1 MKLVRM
7 KIFPTSLISEIDRYT
22 ILHEPISNIDL
33 MERASRAIA
42 DCIVGQTAFHG
53 DVFVFCGT
61 GNNGGDGLAVARMLA
76 SLESRFSL
84 NVFIFDQGKGLNG
97 SPAIN
102 LERLKSQAKSQIN
115 FIKDEADFPILN
127 DDILVIDALFGN
139 GLNRPLEGLAASL
152 VRSINN
158 SGALVFAIDVPSGLM
173 GEDNGSVVSDNI
185 IRADRTFTFQFP
197 KLSFLF
203 PENEKYV
210 GDWQVLDIGLHP
222 KAIKNVATPYFMLDE
237 DFIKEIIQPRGKFS
251 HKGTF
256 GHALLISGAYGKM
269 GAAVLSSKSCLR
281 SGVGLLTTHVPAKGV
296 SVLQTV
302 IPEAMV
308 SIDESDTIFTGAIN
322 LRAFSA
328 IGIGPAIGQADDTQQ
343 AFYELIK
350 VSKTPMVIDAD
361 ALNILG
367 LHNDWIGMLPNGSIL
382 TPHPKEFERLSGEKS
397 EGFQRLQKALD
408 VAKQNQIFIV
418 LKGAHSAII
427 CPDGEVYFNSTG
439 NPGMATAGSGDVLT
453 GIILS
458 LLAQGYNSKD
468 AALLGVYVHG
478 LAGDIA
484 SDQKGEISLI
494 ASDIVDNLGEAFM
507 LLCV

>member
-1 MKLVRM
+1 M

-22 ILHEPISNIDL
+22 ILHEPISDVDL

-84 NVFIFDQGKGLNG
+84 NVFIIDQGKGLNG

-102 LERLKSQAKSQIN
+102 LERLKTQAKSQIN
-115 FIKDEADFPILN
+115 FIRDKADFPVLN
-127 DDILVIDALFGN
+127 DDILVIDALFGS
-139 GLNRPLEGLAASL
+139 GLNRPLEGLVASL

-173 GEDNGSVVSDNI
+173 GEDNGSVVSENI

-222 KAIKNVATPYFMLDE
+222 KAIKNIASPYFMLDE
-237 DFIKEIIQPRGKFS
+237 DFIKKIIQPRGKFS

-296 SVLQTV
+296 SVLQTA

-322 LRAFSA
+322 LCAFSA
-328 IGIGPAIGQADDTQQ
+328 IGIGPAIGQEEDTQQ
-343 AFYELIK
+343 AFFELIK

-382 TPHPKEFERLSGEKS
+382 TPHPKEFERFSGEKS
-397 EGFQRLQKALD
+397 DGFQRLQKALEI
-408 VAKQNQIFIV
+408 AKQNQIFIV
-418 LKGAHSAII
+418 LKGAHSAIV

-458 LLAQGYNSKD
+458 FLAQGYTSKD

-478 LAGDIA
+478 LAGDFA

>member
-1 MKLVRM
+1 M
-7 KIFPTSLISEIDRYT
+7 KIFTTSLISEIDRYT
-22 ILHEPISNIDL
+22 ILHEPISDVDL

-84 NVFIFDQGKGLNG
+84 NVFIIDQGKGLNG

-102 LERLKSQAKSQIN
+102 FERLKTQAKSQIN
-115 FIKDEADFPILN
+115 FIRDEADFPVLN

-173 GEDNGSVVSDNI
+173 GEDNGSVVSENI

-296 SVLQTV
+296 SVLQTA

-328 IGIGPAIGQADDTQQ
+328 IGIGPAIGQADDTHQ
-343 AFYELIK
+343 AFFELIK
-350 VSKTPMVIDAD
+350 MSKTPMVIDAD

-367 LHNDWIGMLPNGSIL
+367 LHNDWIGMLPSGSIL
-382 TPHPKEFERLSGEKS
+382 TPHPKEFERLAGEKS
-397 EGFQRLQKALD
+397 DGFQRLKKALEI
-408 VAKQNQIFIV
+408 AKQNQIFIV
-418 LKGAHSAII
+418 LKGAHSAIV

-453 GIILS
+453 GIILG
-458 LLAQGYNSKD
+458 LLAQGYTSKD

-478 LAGDIA
+478 LAGDFA
-484 SDQKGEISLI
+484 AEQKGKISLI

>member
-152 VRSINN
+152 VKSINN

-173 GEDNGSVVSDNI
+173 GEDNGSVVSENI

>member
-1 MKLVRM
+1 M
-7 KIFPTSLISEIDRYT
+7 KIFSTSLISEIDRYT
-22 ILHEPISNIDL
+22 ILHEPISDVDL

-115 FIKDEADFPILN
+115 FIRDEADFPVLN
-127 DDILVIDALFGN
+127 DDILVIDALLGN

-418 LKGAHSAII
+418 LKGAHSAIV
-427 CPDGEVYFNSTG
+427 CPDGEIYFNSTG

>member
-22 ILHEPISNIDL
+22 ILHEPISDVDL

-102 LERLKSQAKSQIN
+102 LERLKTQAKSQIN
-115 FIKDEADFPILN
+115 FIRDEADFPVLN

-152 VRSINN
+152 VKSINN

-458 LLAQGYNSKD
+458 LLAQGYTSKD

>member
-1 MKLVRM
+1 M
-7 KIFPTSLISEIDRYT
+7 
-22 ILHEPISNIDL
+22 
-33 MERASRAIA
+33 
-42 DCIVGQTAFHG
+42 
-53 DVFVFCGT
+53 
-61 GNNGGDGLAVARMLA
+61 
-76 SLESRFSL
+76 
-84 NVFIFDQGKGLNG
+84 
-97 SPAIN
+97 
-102 LERLKSQAKSQIN
+102 
-115 FIKDEADFPILN
+115 
-127 DDILVIDALFGN
+127 
-139 GLNRPLEGLAASL
+139 
-152 VRSINN
+152 
-158 SGALVFAIDVPSGLM
+158 
-173 GEDNGSVVSDNI
+173 
-185 IRADRTFTFQFP
+185 
-197 KLSFLF
+197 
-203 PENEKYV
+203 
-210 GDWQVLDIGLHP
+210 
-222 KAIKNVATPYFMLDE
+222 
-237 DFIKEIIQPRGKFS
+237 
-251 HKGTF
+251 
-256 GHALLISGAYGKM
+256 
-269 GAAVLSSKSCLR
+269 LSSKSCLR

-296 SVLQTV
+296 SVLQTA

-397 EGFQRLQKALD
+397 EGFQRLKKALD
-408 VAKQNQIFIV
+408 VAKQNQVFIV
-418 LKGAHSAII
+418 LKGAHSAIV